1 MKDGEGLGTTMAKSR
16 FTHDQIMAVVLEID
30 AGGSLK
36 DVSRKYRVSTTTLYR
51 WRMKLADE
59 RTCAKDRLRS
69 LEVENRRL
77 KSKFAELTLDYASLR
92 AALVKDVKQEC

>member
-1 MKDGEGLGTTMAKSR
+1 MAR
-16 FTHDQIMAVVLEID
+16 PRLTPEQIRLLLLEIG
-30 AGGSLK
+30 AGRKVK
-36 DVSRKYRVSTTTLYR
+36 DVSIHYGVSTATLYR
-51 WRMKLADE
+51 WR
-59 RTCAKDRLRS
+59 AKYLDKRESVTDRLRS